1 MTFLTAARMPSNM
14 KISREVVMMSVG
26 TPRLHTSL
34 VYIHNPTIVQERHQL
49 NPEVESTGSF

>member
-1 MTFLTAARMPSNM
+1 
-14 KISREVVMMSVG
+14 MMSVG

-34 VYIHNPTIVQERHQL
+34 VYIHNPTIVQEGHQL